1 MASRCSSHDVPSVRI
16 SLQPIIIA
24 VVCAFLER
32 CLHESSSCL
41 HTSPP
46 LAASSQSPST
56 LSRAFSACTSRPTP
70 LPLSAHFL
78 NVFCMFPPDVY
89 TYPLPSQPLNRCQP
103 LPLSASRSQPAP
115 LSLFPEPHSL
125 RTSCTLSAYILPLS
139 AHIPFALSAQIPFA
153 LPQRIDAA
161 R

>member
-16 SLQPIIIA
+16 SLQLIIIA

-32 CLHESSSCL
+32 CLHVSSRCL

-46 LAASSQSPST
+46 LAVSSQSPST
-56 LSRAFSACTSRPTP
+56 LSRAFSACTSRSTS

-78 NVFCMFPPDVY
+78 NVFCMFPSDVY
-89 TYPLPSQPLNRCQP
+89 TCPLPSQPLNRCQP

-115 LSLFPEPHSL
+115 LILFPEPHSL
-125 RTSCTLSAYILPLS
+125 RTSCTLSAYILTLS
-139 AHIPFALSAQIPFA
+139 AHTPFALSAQIPFA

>member
-1 MASRCSSHDVPSVRI
+1 MASRCPSHDVPSVRI
-16 SLQPIIIA
+16 SLQLIVIA

-32 CLHESSSCL
+32 CLHVSSRCL

-56 LSRAFSACTSRPTP
+56 LSRAFSACTSRSTS
-70 LPLSAHFL
+70 LSLSAHFL

-103 LPLSASRSQPAP
+103 LPLSSSRSQPVP
-115 LSLFPEPHSL
+115 LRLFPELHSR
-125 RTSCTLSAYILPLS
+125 RTSCTLSAYTLPRS
-139 AHIPFALSAQIPFA
+139 AHIPFALSVHIPFA